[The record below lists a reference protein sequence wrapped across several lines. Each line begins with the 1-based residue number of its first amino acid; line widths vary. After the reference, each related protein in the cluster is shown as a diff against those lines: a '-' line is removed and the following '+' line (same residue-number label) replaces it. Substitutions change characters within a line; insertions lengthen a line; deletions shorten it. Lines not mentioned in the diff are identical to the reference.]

1 MARLPDIARATAA
14 RHAMLPPGETV
25 LAMVSGGADSTALL
39 RLLAAGELG
48 ELDVRVLH
56 VDHMLR
62 GADSDADAAFVSDLC
77 TNLAV
82 PCRIARYDVSGYAAE
97 EGLNLEDAGRRV

>member
-1 MARLPDIARATAA
+1 MSGLADTARTTAA
-14 RHAMLPPGETV
+14 RHRMLPEGAIV

-48 ELDVRVLH
+48 EVDLSVLH

-62 GADSDADAAFVSDLC
+62 GE
-77 TNLAV
+77 
-82 PCRIARYDVSGYAAE
+82 CRQYPARA
-97 EGLNLEDAGRRV
+97 RI